1 MDEGSDPRDGIRGI
15 DRRTFLRYGAY
26 TGALAAA
33 SQAAPSFTGSAAAA
47 ATLGPHSTVAATRKV
62 AGSRTPRSF
71 PFEEKTIAELQAMM
85 ESGQITSRELTQA
98 YIDRIDQIDQN
109 GIRLNSVMEINSDAL
124 AIADRLDQ
132 ERQHGHVR
140 GPLHGIPV
148 LLKDNIG
155 TADRMQTTAG
165 SLALLGSIVP
175 RDAFTAGGLRKA
187 GAVLMGK
194 TNLSE
199 WANFRSFQSSSG
211 WSGRAG
217 QCLNPYVLDHNPCG
231 SSSGSGSAV
240 SANLAAAAL
249 GTETDGSIVCPSS
262 TTGLAGIKPTLGLTS
277 RSGVIPIAH
286 SQDVVGPMARTVA
299 DAATVLGA
307 LTGID
312 PRDPATF
319 KSRGHFFNDYRP
331 FLNAQALRGARIG
344 VWRDGVFGF
353 SPEGD
358 AVAEEAIQAMKELG
372 ATVIDPVEIP
382 GVFDVFDA
390 ELTVLTFEF
399 KVDVRK
405 YLLDLKNTQMRSL
418 ADLIAFDDAHA
429 DTEMPWFGQELFL
442 VAEDTDGLHD
452 PVYLDALKLEKS
464 LMIGGIRSTLQ
475 SNDLD
480 AIFSLTGS
488 PSWTTDLVNGDH
500 FLTASS
506 WPPAIAGFPNVTV
519 PAGYSFK
526 ELPVGINFFADAWSE
541 PTLIG
546 LAYSFEQGTKVRHA
560 PKFLETLGTHDFVPR
575 AARRGRKTAGVGTGS
590 GSVADVRRPARRL
603 PTSL

>member
-1 MDEGSDPRDGIRGI
+1 MDERSEPTEKRGI

-26 TGALAAA
+26 TGAAVVASPAVPTFARSAAATSSRGAKVVTGPVRAAA
-33 SQAAPSFTGSAAAA
+33 SRAIKSFE
-47 ATLGPHSTVAATRKV
+47 
-62 AGSRTPRSF
+62 
-71 PFEEKTIAELQAMM
+71 FEEKTIAELQKLM
-85 ESGQITSRELTQA
+85 ESGEITSRELTQA
-98 YIDRIDQIDQN
+98 YIDRIDHIDQT
-109 GIRLNSVMEINSDAL
+109 GIQLNSVIEINSDAL
-124 AIADRLDQ
+124 AIADQLDK
-132 ERQHGHVR
+132 ERQEGHIR
-140 GPLHGIPV
+140 GPLHGIPM
-148 LLKDNIG
+148 LLKDNIA
-155 TADRMQTTAG
+155 TKDRMQTTAG
-165 SLALLGSIVP
+165 SLALLGSVVP
-175 RDAFTAGGLRKA
+175 RDAFTARGLRRD
-187 GAVLMGK
+187 GAVPLGK

-211 WSGRAG
+211 WTGRAG

-231 SSSGSGSAV
+231 SSSGSGTAIA
-240 SANLAAAAL
+240 ANLAAAAL

-262 TTGLAGIKPTLGLTS
+262 TTSLAGIKPTLGLTS

-286 SQDVVGPMARTVA
+286 SQDTVGPMARTVA

-319 KSRGHFFNDYRP
+319 KSRGHFHRDYRP
-331 FLNAQALRGARIG
+331 FLDPNALKGARIG

-358 AVAEEAIQAMKELG
+358 AVAEEAIQAMKDLG

-382 GVFDVFDA
+382 NIFDVFDA

-405 YLLDLKNTQMRSL
+405 YLVELENTQMRSL
-418 ADLIAFDDAHA
+418 ADLIEFNESHA
-429 DTEMPWFGQELFL
+429 DLEMPWFGQELFL

-452 PVYLDALKLEKS
+452 PVYLDALKLERS

-475 SNDLD
+475 DNDLD

-506 WPPAIAGFPNVTV
+506 WPAAIAGFPNVTV
-519 PAGYSFK
+519 PAGYSFE
-526 ELPVGINFFADAWSE
+526 ELPVGINFFADAWQE
-541 PTLIG
+541 PKLIG

-575 AARRGRKTAGVGTGS
+575 GSGKPSRPGGGESASAGTG
-590 GSVADVRRPARRL
+590 RRPPRQRPPGL
-603 PTSL
+603 